1 MTADPGR
8 GAVREQMEQ
17 ARQDFHHLLATA
29 TKADLTRPSQGTRW
43 TNQQLL
49 FHMLFGYLITRALL
63 ILARVFARLPPA
75 ASRAFARLLNSA
87 RTPFHLI
94 NYLGSCAGARIIP
107 PARMPAMLDKVIAD
121 LAQHLDT
128 EPGQALRRGMHYP
141 TTWDPFFTSYM
152 TLADI
157 YRYPTLHFRHHQRQL
172 TLTPVSAT
180 GASAEPVAAGPTQ
193 GTRRG
198 TGGRTRAQAGIGLT
212 PRQAKRFYDR
222 LGRAQDLQAFYED
235 RAARQLIAAAAF
247 PTAQAVFELG
257 CGTGRLAENL
267 LAHHLPSDA
276 RYLGAD
282 ISDTMAGL
290 SRPRLRRF
298 GERAQILR
306 ADATM
311 PLPAA
316 SGAFDRF
323 VSVYVFDLLSPQAA
337 STALAEA
344 RRLLRP
350 GGLLC
355 LASLAPGQ
363 TPTARL
369 ISQTWTS
376 LWSRAPGL
384 VGGCRP
390 VSLKPLLDGWH
401 IQNRTPVTAWG
412 LTSEIII
419 ATPHQPTAQT
429 TPSHRA
435 HPQPTDPRAPDPRP

>member
-1 MTADPGR
+1 
-8 GAVREQMEQ
+8 
-17 ARQDFHHLLATA
+17 
-29 TKADLTRPSQGTRW
+29 
-43 TNQQLL
+43 
-49 FHMLFGYLITRALL
+49 
-63 ILARVFARLPPA
+63 
-75 ASRAFARLLNSA
+75 
-87 RTPFHLI
+87 
-94 NYLGSCAGARIIP
+94 
-107 PARMPAMLDKVIAD
+107 
-121 LAQHLDT
+121 
-128 EPGQALRRGMHYP
+128 
-141 TTWDPFFTSYM
+141 M

-157 YRYPTLHFRHHQRQL
+157 YRYPTLHFRYHQRQL

-180 GASAEPVAAGPTQ
+180 DGGELAAD
-193 GTRRG
+193 
-198 TGGRTRAQAGIGLT
+198 GRPRARAGIGLT

-247 PTAQAVFELG
+247 PAARAVFELG
-257 CGTGRLAENL
+257 CGTGRLAEKL

-282 ISDTMAGL
+282 ISDTMARL
-290 SRPRLRRF
+290 SRARLRRF

-337 STALAEA
+337 STALADA

-350 GGLLC
+350 GGLVC
-355 LASLAPGQ
+355 LASLAPGH
-363 TPTARL
+363 TATARL
-369 ISQTWTS
+369 ISQAWTR
-376 LWSRAPGL
+376 LWSHAPGL

-390 VSLKPLLDGWH
+390 VNLKPLLDGWH
-401 IQNRTPVTAWG
+401 IQHRTLITAWG

-419 ATPHQPTAQT
+419 ATP
-429 TPSHRA
+429 
-435 HPQPTDPRAPDPRP
+435 APADSPDDACPRPERPEPADLHPPDLRG